1 MVSAKCR
8 LQTVN
13 SSTELC
19 NHLIDTIHPWGR
31 YGYFLEPHKVHYMDQ
46 SITVNMYCT
55 CLKKHKPLGPI
66 AECPFWSLSASVEP
80 EEDSEA
86 VSPFASVE
94 KKRSFNMAACFI
106 KVDRMS

>member
-1 MVSAKCR
+1 MDIFWDHT
-8 LQTVN
+8 LQ
-13 SSTELC
+13 SPLHGS
-19 NHLIDTIHPWGR
+19 
-31 YGYFLEPHKVHYMDQ
+31 VHYK
-46 SITVNMYCT
+46 VNMYCT

-86 VSPFASVE
+86 VS
-94 KKRSFNMAACFI
+94 FNMAACFI